1 MEKKVEVTI
10 ERHQNKVV
18 VSNQFGKKWE
28 FPFESP
34 HDNDDSCI
42 GVIADIA
49 SAMLTGTIVSH
60 LKNLSSPE
68 IKYTLT
74 VDPK

>member
-10 ERHQNKVV
+10 ERYQNKVV
-18 VSNQFGKKWE
+18 VSNQFGKRWE

-34 HDNDDSCI
+34 HDNEDSFI
-42 GVIADIA
+42 GAIADIA

-60 LKNLSSPE
+60 LRNLSSPE

-74 VDPK
+74 VNPR

>member
-1 MEKKVEVTI
+1 MKKEVEVTI
-10 ERHQNKVV
+10 ERHQNRVV

-34 HDNDDSCI
+34 HNNDDSCI
-42 GVIADIA
+42 GAIADIA
-49 SAMLTGTIVSH
+49 AAMLTGTIVSH
-60 LKNLSSPE
+60 LKNSSSRK

-74 VDPK
+74 VDPR